1 MKKSVKFLL
10 GMVLVASLFV
20 VASCGKKEGA
30 DKKED
35 GKITIRL
42 LTRMTGTSPQVLVY
56 KETLD
61 QFAKDYPEV
70 EIVDDSQGDEGA
82 FNNILK
88 TSRASNDL
96 PNIYRVQGV
105 ANLGEYID
113 NNLIMNMDDA
123 FKEDKEW
130 GDGFVEGALSYYN
143 VPGYEGTYGI
153 PIESGLIGIYYN
165 KELFE
170 KAGIPKFPET
180 WNEFEDAIVKLNKI
194 DVTPIALGAK
204 ANYTAGHLHNLIF
217 YRMLGTQKA
226 KDLGDRK
233 AKWTDKDVVE
243 TLDVVKQ
250 LTDMKAFDENAVGI
264 DDQIALTSFFNGES
278 AMVITGPWNIPHF
291 YNEEKTKLGDT
302 IDFAKFPYF
311 DGKEEFKDED
321 MQVISPLQI
330 RGDLEGREKKL
341 TLELAKRLSNAE
353 IAKKYA
359 DEANQIFP
367 RTDYEVDPEKATKLF
382 LKNSDLAKTSTGIA
396 VDVFDYD
403 PVQSMQDVTR
413 NALVGILQGGSPEEA
428 AETIQREIDN
438 NAK

>member
-180 WNEFEDAIVKLNKI
+180 WNEFEDAIAKLNKI

-217 YRMLGTQKA
+217 YRMLG
-226 KDLGDRK
+226 
-233 AKWTDKDVVE
+233 
-243 TLDVVKQ
+243 
-250 LTDMKAFDENAVGI
+250 
-264 DDQIALTSFFNGES
+264 
-278 AMVITGPWNIPHF
+278 
-291 YNEEKTKLGDT
+291 
-302 IDFAKFPYF
+302 
-311 DGKEEFKDED
+311 
-321 MQVISPLQI
+321 
-330 RGDLEGREKKL
+330 
-341 TLELAKRLSNAE
+341 
-353 IAKKYA
+353 
-359 DEANQIFP
+359 
-367 RTDYEVDPEKATKLF
+367 
-382 LKNSDLAKTSTGIA
+382 NSKSER
-396 VDVFDYD
+396 FRR
-403 PVQSMQDVTR
+403 S
-413 NALVGILQGGSPEEA
+413 
-428 AETIQREIDN
+428 
-438 NAK
+438 